1 MNIVLAQI
9 FRLISS
15 VFYLAG
21 DRSNNKKKIYT
32 CNGIY
37 NFFSGIQYL
46 LLNAITGALCSFL
59 AILRNIFLFKYG
71 KKVPILGFIIYLVIV
86 LILNLLAY
94 DELITI
100 LPFFLVLFYSIAL
113 YIGNVKIIKYSVI
126 LTCLLEIIYDV
137 YYHAYV
143 GIIVNI
149 LDIILVTIS
158 LYKLKRNNVKKKM
171 IYN

>member
-15 VFYLAG
+15 IFYLAG

-37 NFFSGIQYL
+37 NFFSGVQYL
-46 LLNAITGALCSFL
+46 LLNAITGAICSFL
-59 AILRNIFLFKYG
+59 AILRNIFLYKYG
-71 KKVPILGFIIYLVIV
+71 KKVPIFGFITYLVIV
-86 LILNLLAY
+86 LILNLLVY
-94 DELITI
+94 DGLITI

-113 YIGNVKIIKYSVI
+113 YIGNVMIIKYSVI
-126 LTCLLEIIYDV
+126 LTCLLEIIYDI
-137 YYHAYV
+137 YYLAYV
-143 GIIVNI
+143 GIIVSI

-158 LYKLKRNNVKKKM
+158 IYKLKNNHNVKK
-171 IYN
+171 IRI

>member
-1 MNIVLAQI
+1 MNIILAQI

-21 DRSNNKKKIYT
+21 DRSNNKKKIFT
-32 CNGIY
+32 FNGIY

-59 AILRNIFLFKYG
+59 AIFRNIFLYKYG
-71 KKVPILGFIIYLVIV
+71 KRVPMWIFLSYLLIV
-86 LILNLLAY
+86 LFLNLLIY
-94 DELITI
+94 DGLITI

-113 YIGNVKIIKYSVI
+113 YIGKVKYIKYSVI
-126 LTCLLEIIYDV
+126 ITCLLEIVYDF

-143 GIIVNI
+143 GIIVSI

-158 LYKLKRNNVKKKM
+158 MYKMKKKA
-171 IYN
+171 